1 MRFRF
6 NMAIDEEMKVDAS
19 RPPEQS
25 TPNSDGSTTTIDAEP
40 TVPTEAEGGLSKEQK
55 GIRKHLIALSI
66 VLCQL
71 IVVCGRFKHWELLP
85 GTPILLSS
93 TPAMAWATDAT
104 DATDATGATT
114 AKVLDT

>member
-1 MRFRF
+1 
-6 NMAIDEEMKVDAS
+6 MAIDEEMKVDAS

-40 TVPTEAEGGLSKEQK
+40 TVPTEAEGDLSKGKQ

-71 IVVCGRFKHWELLP
+71 IVVCGRLRNVIQH
-85 GTPILLSS
+85 SS
-93 TPAMAWATDAT
+93 YGVGYKCYWCYWCY
-104 DATDATGATT
+104 
-114 AKVLDT
+114 

>member
-1 MRFRF
+1 
-6 NMAIDEEMKVDAS
+6 MAIDEEMKVDTC

-40 TVPTEAEGGLSKEQK
+40 TVATEAEGGLSKEQQ

-71 IVVCGRFKHWELLP
+71 IVVCDIFEHGEKLP
-85 GTPILLSS
+85 APQFCYLIL
-93 TPAMAWATDAT
+93 
-104 DATDATGATT
+104 
-114 AKVLDT
+114 

>member
-1 MRFRF
+1 
-6 NMAIDEEMKVDAS
+6 MAIDEEMKVDAS

-40 TVPTEAEGGLSKEQK
+40 TVPTEAEGGLSKEQQ

-71 IVVCGRFKHWELLP
+71 IVVCGRFKHGERLSS
-85 GTPILLSS
+85 TPTLLSS
-93 TPAMAWATDAT
+93 IPAMAWAIDAIDATGAT
-104 DATDATGATT
+104 DATDATT